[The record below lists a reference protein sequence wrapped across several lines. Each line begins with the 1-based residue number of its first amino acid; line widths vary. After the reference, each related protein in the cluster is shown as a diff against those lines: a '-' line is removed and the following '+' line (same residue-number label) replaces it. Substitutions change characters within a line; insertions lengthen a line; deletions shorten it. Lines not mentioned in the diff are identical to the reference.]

1 MTQKMLQIE
10 TKNNILCCIYDTY
23 KVWYTIYGMLR
34 KSNTIC
40 SHTIYGMLRKSN
52 TIYSYTIYGIAKM
65 IHTRQVKVGAGNLKI
80 AKASYPATQLP
91 TLIEKMSYLL

>member
-1 MTQKMLQIE
+1 MLQIE
-10 TKNNILCCIYDTY
+10 TK
-23 KVWYTIYGMLR
+23 TIYCVAKMIHTR
-34 KSNTIC
+34 Y
-40 SHTIYGMLRKSN
+40 SHTIYSVVKMIH
-52 TIYSYTIYGIAKM
+52 TIYSNTIYGIAKM